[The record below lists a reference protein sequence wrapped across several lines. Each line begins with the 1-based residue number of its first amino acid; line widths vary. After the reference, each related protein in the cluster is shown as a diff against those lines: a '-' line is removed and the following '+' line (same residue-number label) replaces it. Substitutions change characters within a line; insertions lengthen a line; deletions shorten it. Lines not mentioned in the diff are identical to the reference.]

1 MNFFEK
7 ILEEKSKLENS
18 YDYFTQWEY
27 DKKLYQDILLG
38 VREYYS
44 NYTDHGSNHSETILT
59 NILRMF
65 GEDELKN
72 LSSFDIWLLL
82 EAAYL
87 HDCGMYIS
95 REEAQKTLQDKNF
108 IEYLKKVCE
117 TPSHPMNKFTKPF
130 KIKENQ
136 IFYEDSKYNIDIE
149 YNMRFLISSYKRV
162 SHAQDFKNVVFYK
175 EKLLPERIYH
185 VLSTISKAHGESF
198 QDVMRLPKKESGTGK
213 EMGHPIFIACL
224 LRMGDLLDIDNSRI
238 SPTVVKNI
246 IEIIPDDSKL
256 HLEKHRAISHLWID
270 KEKIEIVADVNCG
283 EKSYEVAE
291 ITGKWFDYI
300 REEYNNQLYN
310 WKLIIPYNFKGILP
324 RLGELKINIQDYE
337 YINSKYKPKF
347 SVDTNNILELLVG
360 SSIYERVETALREII
375 QNSMDATYL
384 RVFEERKEEIL
395 KKEEFSISE
404 IKDLFKDKEIKVN
417 IEKNKKKSDENSKY
431 NYWNISIEDKGIGID
446 KEKLK
451 YLIEAGS
458 SYKDKSKIIQIND
471 MPNWLKPSGNF
482 GIGFQSI
489 FLLTNKVRLQS
500 KSLYTNE
507 NIDVDLIKPSIK
519 EAESGNIYFRKT
531 KFNYKQEIGTKIS
544 FEYRTLKVA
553 SSYYYSGEKAISYI
567 DNFDPLMDK
576 EFDIKIYHAIDE
588 INSINKYSFIK
599 IELLKDRNEIEL
611 VSENQNFV
619 DEKIKKKDNY
629 QICFIESNEN
639 IFKGKVKCFYKN
651 QPINKNKFEIK
662 YFSGVINIFGYN
674 AKKVLL
680 LNRNEI
686 RNEFLL
692 EKEEEVLKSIYLK
705 LEEKYLRKLKEVII
719 PNLIKE
725 QICYFYFYHEKT
737 LKWLFKDNSN
747 LVSEYSDELKKFYY
761 EINFSGIF
769 KINEL
774 KKEKEIIIKVRK
786 NSYSYDYILSDT
798 EIQKDFLDLIVMEL
812 FKINKYEFKW
822 SEHEKEIKIK
832 LKKIDSQYNIIKNE
846 YQLKNLNSLNFFSRR
861 KRVYIYCNERTLKLR
876 LRKELSEKEIFGW
889 IGYLDLFNRK
899 DLELYDLIL
908 ENNFILFPFYLKDE
922 NTMIWN
928 TEMEKNYIE
937 FCYKNRAEEKLSK
950 EEFTEALRK
959 FVKYLKIKFK
969 SLKIN
974 ITEK

>member
-38 VREYYS
+38 VRDYYS

-65 GEDELKN
+65 GEDELKK

-95 REEAQKTLQDKNF
+95 REEAEKTLQDKSF

-117 TPSHPMNKFTKPF
+117 TPSHPMNKFTKSF
-130 KIKENQ
+130 KIRENQ
-136 IFYEDSKYNIDIE
+136 IFYEDSKYNIDTE

-175 EKLLPERIYH
+175 EKLLSERIYH
-185 VLSTISKAHGESF
+185 ILSTISKAHGESF

-238 SPTVVKNI
+238 SPTIVKNI

-310 WKLIIPYNFKGILP
+310 WKLIIPHNFKGILP
-324 RLGELKINIQDYE
+324 RLGELEINIQDYE

-360 SSIYERVETALREII
+360 SSIYDRVEEALREII
-375 QNSMDATYL
+375 QNSIDATYL
-384 RVFEERKEEIL
+384 RVFEEKKEEIL
-395 KKEEFSISE
+395 KKEEVSISE

-417 IEKNKKKSDENSKY
+417 IEKNKEKSDGDSKY

-446 KEKLK
+446 KERLK

-489 FLLTNKVRLQS
+489 FLLTDKVRLQS

-507 NIDVDLIKPSIK
+507 NIDVDLIKPSTK

-544 FEYRTLKVA
+544 FEYKTLKVA
-553 SSYYYSGEKAISYI
+553 SSYYNSGERAILYV
-567 DNFDPLMDK
+567 DNFDPLIDK

-588 INSINKYSFIK
+588 INSINKYSFIR
-599 IELLKDRNEIEL
+599 IELLKDKNEIEL
-611 VSENQNFV
+611 VSENQNFL

-629 QICFIESNEN
+629 QICFIESIEN
-639 IFKGKVKCFYKN
+639 IFKERIKCFYKN

-686 RNEFLL
+686 RKEFLS
-692 EKEEEVLKSIYLK
+692 EKEGEVLKSIYLK
-705 LEEKYLRKLKEVII
+705 LEEKYLRNLKEATI
-719 PNLIKE
+719 PNFVKE
-725 QICYFYFYHEKT
+725 QICYFYFYHEKS

-747 LVSEYSDELKKFYY
+747 LVLEYRNDLKEFYY
-761 EINFSGIF
+761 EIEFGKN
-769 KINEL
+769 L
-774 KKEKEIIIKVRK
+774 KLNNLKGKEEIIIKVKK
-786 NSYSYDYILSDT
+786 NKYSYDYLLDDI
-798 EIQKDFLDLIVMEL
+798 EIQKDFLDLIVIEL
-812 FKINKYEFKW
+812 FKINKYEFEL
-822 SEHEKEIKIK
+822 SEVEDGTEIK
-832 LKKIDSQYNIIKNE
+832 LKKTNNEYNIIKNE
-846 YQLKNLNSLNFFSRR
+846 YQLKNLNSVNFFSRR
-861 KRVYIYCNERTLKLR
+861 KRVYIYCNERTSKLR
-876 LRKELSEKEIFGW
+876 LREKLYEKETFGW
-889 IGYLDLFNRK
+889 IGYLDLFNRTS
-899 DLELYDLIL
+899 LEIYELIL
-908 ENNFILFPFYLKDE
+908 ENNFILFPFYLKDK

-928 TEMEKNYIE
+928 AEMEENYIE
-937 FCYKNRAEEKLSK
+937 FCYKNRAEEELSK
-950 EEFTEALRK
+950 EEFTEALRE
-959 FVKYLKIKFK
+959 FVKYLKTEFK
-969 SLKIN
+969 KIEIN